1 MPGISQKLVLRFV
14 PIRRK
19 CERSTAQYSQQCLKA
34 LKTISLTP
42 TVICICYFLHNAD
55 MPRAEVLSDNLCNFI
70 NKFLF
75 CFVFLF
81 LHTLIIKTNLDLG
94 LLHAYSKLTELLL
107 PKQLIGMLKLV
118 EKKKRNDPQC
128 YNNIS
133 PAVGT
138 RF

>member
-1 MPGISQKLVLRFV
+1 
-14 PIRRK
+14 
-19 CERSTAQYSQQCLKA
+19 
-34 LKTISLTP
+34 
-42 TVICICYFLHNAD
+42 

-118 EKKKRNDPQC
+118 KKKEKK
-128 YNNIS
+128 
-133 PAVGT
+133 
-138 RF
+138 